1 MAFDAD
7 SHAALAAL
15 IGVLLGAFFVPA
27 AQAQAFL
34 RNDRFDAD
42 MPMSTRAATRFA
54 ACLLPGART

>member
-1 MAFDAD
+1 MRPV
-7 SHAALAAL
+7 LAAL

-42 MPMSTRAATRFA
+42 IRRAVTAFVHLHSG
-54 ACLLPGART
+54 CY